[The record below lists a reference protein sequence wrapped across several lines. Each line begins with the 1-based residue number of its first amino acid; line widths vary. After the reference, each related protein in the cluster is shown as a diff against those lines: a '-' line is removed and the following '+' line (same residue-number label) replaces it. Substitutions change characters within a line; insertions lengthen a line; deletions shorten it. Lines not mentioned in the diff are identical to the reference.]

1 MNASSREL
9 FYKLLWG
16 FGSFI
21 LFLMFVYW
29 FLSGNS
35 LGNLVSPHFVTL
47 AFSFLVLLVSVNFA
61 FEVIVDLKKSLEER
75 SSWTAQTDFLFLD
88 LLFLMV
94 FLALIAVFFL
104 ILLFRSFV
112 KLAVPHLHQL

>member
-1 MNASSREL
+1 VNASSSEL

-21 LFLMFVYW
+21 LFLMFVYR
-29 FLSGNS
+29 FLSEGS
-35 LGNLVSPHFVTL
+35 LEALANPYFVSLTL
-47 AFSFLVLLVSVNFA
+47 SFLALLVSVNFA

-75 SSWTAQTDFLFLD
+75 SPWTAQTD
-88 LLFLMV
+88 LLFLLV
-94 FLALIAVFFL
+94 FLALIAVSS

-112 KLAVPHLHQL
+112 RLTATHLNQL

>member
-1 MNASSREL
+1 VNASSMEL

-21 LFLMFVYW
+21 LFLMFVYR
-29 FLSGNS
+29 FLSGGS
-35 LGNLVSPHFVTL
+35 LEALVSPDFVSLTL
-47 AFSFLVLLVSVNFA
+47 SFFALLVSVNFA

-75 SSWTAQTDFLFLD
+75 SPWAAQTD

-94 FLALIAVFFL
+94 FLALIAVSSV
-104 ILLFRSFV
+104 LLFRSFV
-112 KLAVPHLHQL
+112 RLTVPHLHQL

>member
-1 MNASSREL
+1 VKASSSEL

-21 LFLMFVYW
+21 LFLMFVYR
-29 FLSGNS
+29 FLSEGS
-35 LGNLVSPHFVTL
+35 LEALANPYFVSLTL
-47 AFSFLVLLVSVNFA
+47 SFLALLVSVNFA

-75 SSWTAQTDFLFLD
+75 SPWAAWSVQND

-94 FLALIAVFFL
+94 FLALIAISSAL
-104 ILLFRSFV
+104 IFRSFV
-112 KLAVPHLHQL
+112 RLAASHLHQL